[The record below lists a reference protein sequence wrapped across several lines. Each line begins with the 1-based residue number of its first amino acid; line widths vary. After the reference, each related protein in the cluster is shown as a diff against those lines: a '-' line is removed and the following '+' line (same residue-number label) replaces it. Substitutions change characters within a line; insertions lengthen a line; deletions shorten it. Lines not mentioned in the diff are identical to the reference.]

1 MARRKTAATQPA
13 RPSTSAATPA
23 PAPPAMPPAP
33 ADGGDAPDKR
43 FRQALIAE
51 LKDKGADLPELRAI
65 ARKAID
71 QALAGETQARALIV
85 ERLDGKAMQP
95 LAGEDGAGP
104 VQALCPRSNFRLKA
118 GARGRIN

>member
-1 MARRKTAATQPA
+1 MARKQKTAA
-13 RPSTSAATPA
+13 SSSATA
-23 PAPPAMPPAP
+23 PAMPAAP

-95 LAGEDGAGP
+95 FAGEDGAGP
-104 VQALCPRSNFRLKA
+104 VQVVIRRFAPDPTS
-118 GARGRIN
+118 G